1 MTKPGV
7 DPPPPPR
14 LSKVPAPFFNETA
27 FFPINPTFLVSYY
40 QAFGSAGTC
49 GTALVPSPSMLLPY
63 QSIQC
68 SLSLIRLCGLARSSP
83 GRFSSPRC
91 WRCRRTSCCSKGVD
105 DSEAG
110 SVNSGEFKPRGCV
123 RLTLGR
129 TGCSGCRWRRAVMPV
144 QRARGS
150 SLMIYMQVRGSWIY
164 RSHNTHCVFFS
175 RWVYR
180 CKRKKGV
187 GEAGSID
194 LCALNRPPQPALHAG
209 LP

>member
-1 MTKPGV
+1 M
-7 DPPPPPR
+7 R
-14 LSKVPAPFFNETA
+14 LLPSQLIQRPLSL
-27 FFPINPTFLVSYY
+27 IIRLC
-40 QAFGSAGTC
+40 GSAGTC
-49 GTALVPSPSMLLPY
+49 GTALVPSSSITSMLLPY

-68 SLSLIRLCGLARSSP
+68 SFALIRLCGLARSSP

-150 SLMIYMQVRGSWIY
+150 SLMIYMQVRGS
-164 RSHNTHCVFFS
+164 
-175 RWVYR
+175 
-180 CKRKKGV
+180 KG
-187 GEAGSID
+187 EARQAGSIY
-194 LCALNRPPQPALHAG
+194 LYALNRPPQLVLRGSWIYRSKRKKGGAG
-209 LP
+209 WINRSVCTESSPSTCAACRPTMTS